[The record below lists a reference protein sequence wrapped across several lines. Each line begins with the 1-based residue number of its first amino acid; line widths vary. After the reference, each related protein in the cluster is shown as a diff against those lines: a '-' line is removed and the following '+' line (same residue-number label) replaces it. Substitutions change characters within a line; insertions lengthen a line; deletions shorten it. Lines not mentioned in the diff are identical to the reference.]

1 MAIVDAMIMVQLT
14 LDDKKGMELK
24 TVVSDR

>member
-14 LDDKKGMELK
+14 LDVKKGMELK